1 MKTEDKHQRI
11 LETPLKK
18 IPAKKYFDSSAK
30 DHSPLRQKKGD
41 SVQKSISKSM
51 MFTTS
56 PPAPD
61 SLTPN
66 ASTANR
72 MMSQAYEYK
81 VATAKKSTNT
91 QMTTPTF

>member
-1 MKTEDKHQRI
+1 MKTEDKQQRV

-30 DHSPLRQKKGD
+30 DHTPLRKNKGD
-41 SVQKSISKSM
+41 SAQKSISKSM

-56 PPAPD
+56 PPNQD

-66 ASTANR
+66 ASTA
-72 MMSQAYEYK
+72 
-81 VATAKKSTNT
+81 
-91 QMTTPTF
+91 